1 MNSAMMGFVDF
12 VSADDVLLASLHLN
26 FNVENWWVQFW
37 LDGDVSGGS

>member
-1 MNSAMMGFVDF
+1 MALVDF
-12 VSADDVLLASLHLN
+12 ISADDVLLPFSLHLN